1 MAASI
6 GGVLIDVAA
15 DTAKLVEGMTKAQQ
29 VVDKNVK
36 LIKGALGP
44 LATAFAGVVSVS
56 AMKNIIDTADAVG
69 EQSEKLSLST
79 EAWSKYIY
87 TAKFAGVELGTLDA
101 AFSAMIRRTNNFTK
115 DGSGAAATAMKEL
128 GISVAT
134 ARKEFTSTEA
144 TFDYLIKKLAQM
156 PDGMKKT
163 AVAQDLFSKSATDVI
178 RYANLGADGIA
189 RLGEQ
194 AERTGNIISSDFAAN
209 AGKLNDGLDV
219 LETTLTGIGN
229 NLVEKFTPALI
240 KASNAISDWLGIQRE
255 VSAFEIKDKIAE
267 ITETLDDLNKNS
279 FTRTISASS
288 IKDLNSEL
296 EDYQRALEFMNQT
309 EKDIENNKK
318 VEIEKSNQDKEIEEK
333 VAKEKDAAA
342 RALIVAKKAADDRL
356 KIEEEFNNKYKQSIM
371 SRSEYEIS
379 QLDESKSKYLA
390 AGSDKIQV
398 EKWYQSELSKINE
411 EINQENIQ
419 KNKEKLD
426 SEKAFNDE
434 YSKMTLSY
442 FDYERLQLD
451 ELKQD
456 WVAQGQDKIKIQEM
470 YSNKAKEIAADEADY
485 IRRMEEDK
493 REASGNWIFGMEDAL
508 SSYKEM
514 ANDNYYQSR
523 LFFEDTLD
531 GMSSSLADFIMT
543 GKSSFSDFAES
554 ILNDLARIATQ
565 KAVAGI
571 AGSLFSD
578 SGIGSALGGIF
589 ASAHGNVFDGGHDV
603 AFATGGVVGSPTY
616 FPMTNGKTGL
626 MGEAGPEAII
636 PLSRIGNDLGVKSTP
651 SKVVLNIEN
660 NTSSEISADKISE
673 MTRTN
678 ENGEIEKVLSIV
690 MSGVNRNTMGIRD
703 LIKGAK

>member
-1 MAASI
+1 MAADI
-6 GGVLIDVAA
+6 GGILINVAA

-29 VVDKNVK
+29 VVDRTVK
-36 LIKGALGP
+36 QIKYSLGP
-44 LATAFAGVVSVS
+44 LATAFAGVVSIE
-56 AMKNIIDTADAVG
+56 AMKNIIDTADAIG

-87 TAKFAGVELGTLDA
+87 TAKFAGVEIGTLDT
-101 AFSAMIRRTNNFTK
+101 AFSAMIRRTNTFTK
-115 DGSGAAATAMKEL
+115 DGSGAAATAMEEL

-144 TFDYLIKKLAQM
+144 TFDFLIKKLGEM

-178 RYANLGADGIA
+178 RYANLGADGIE
-189 RLGEQ
+189 RLGKQ
-194 AERTGNIISSDFAAN
+194 AEITGNIISSDFAAN
-209 AGKLNDGLDV
+209 AGELNDGLDV
-219 LETTLTGIGN
+219 LGSMITGIGN
-229 NLVEKFTPALI
+229 KLMTTFTPAMVT
-240 KASNAISDWLGIQRE
+240 ASRAVSDFLNIQRQQ
-255 VSAFEIKDKIAE
+255 SAFELKQEIADVE
-267 ITETLDDLNKNS
+267 AGLKELNQLSKSRPDLALTYNAEASTQSNKLG
-279 FTRTISASS
+279 IL
-288 IKDLNSEL
+288 KKQL
-296 EDYQRALEFMNQT
+296 EDVIKNEEILSKTNTTEFNAGLA
-309 EKDIENNKK
+309 DVDN
-318 VEIEKSNQDKEIEEK
+318 EKSI
-333 VAKEKDAAA
+333 
-342 RALIVAKKAADDRL
+342 AKKLEQSKKYSTDML
-356 KIEEEFNNKYKQSIM
+356 KIQDDFNNKYKQSIM
-371 SRSEYEIS
+371 SKSEYELS
-379 QLDESKSKYLA
+379 QLKEDRDKHLA
-390 AGSDKIQV
+390 AGNDKIQV
-398 EKWYQSELSKINE
+398 EKWYQIELSKINE
-411 EINQENIQ
+411 EIKQENL
-419 KNKEKLD
+419 KNDKEKKD
-426 SEKAFNDE
+426 NKKAFDDE

-442 FDYERLQLD
+442 FAYERLLLEGQQ
-451 ELKQD
+451 QD
-456 WVAQGQDKIKIQEM
+456 WIDQGQDEIKIKQM
-470 YSNKAKEIAADEADY
+470 YANKAKEIAADEADY

-508 SSYKEM
+508 SSYEEM
-514 ANDNYYQSR
+514 AKDNYYQSR

-554 ILNDLARIATQ
+554 ILNDLARIASQ

-578 SGIGSALGGIF
+578 SGIGSTLGSIF
-589 ASAHGNVFDGGHDV
+589 ASAHGNVFNGGHDV

-673 MTRTN
+673 LTRTN

-690 MSGVNRNTMGIRD
+690 LNGVGRNTLGLRD
-703 LIKGAK
+703 ALKAVR